1 MAMIMKKR
9 YEELKKLILHWVDED
24 KERMVRLC
32 SELVRCKTP
41 DPPGD
46 TREAMDVVERFMAD
60 SGLPY
65 KILGVNDTIPN
76 MISSVRFSDKGRH
89 LMFNGH
95 LDTMPAGEEPGWTDD
110 PWSGK
115 IADGKVWGR
124 GAGDMKG
131 GVTAM
136 LFAYKYV
143 VRLGEHLSGKVSLPL
158 VSDEE
163 TGYGRGTG
171 YLFEQIPDEMMA
183 DAVLSAE
190 P

>member
-65 KILGVNDTIPN
+65 KILGVNDTIRIQCLQERN
-76 MISSVRFSDKGRH
+76 R
-89 LMFNGH
+89 
-95 LDTMPAGEEPGWTDD
+95 
-110 PWSGK
+110 
-115 IADGKVWGR
+115 DGLTTR
-124 GAGDMKG
+124 GAAKLPMARYG
-131 GVTAM
+131 GVAQ
-136 LFAYKYV
+136 V
-143 VRLGEHLSGKVSLPL
+143 
-158 VSDEE
+158 
-163 TGYGRGTG
+163 
-171 YLFEQIPDEMMA
+171 I
-183 DAVLSAE
+183 
-190 P
+190 